1 MAQRWAAT
9 IGLFRRNIIR
19 SAPDGRAL
27 ANWEP
32 RHPGNDEMTRRLY
45 YDDSYLTNFAATVVG
60 TDGTKVYLDQ
70 TAFYPTSGGQPFDFG
85 ELNGANVTDVI
96 DEDSRIAHVLSSPA
110 TFAVGATVNGR
121 VQWTR
126 RFDHMQQ
133 HTGQHLLSA
142 VFADLFG
149 HETVS
154 VHFGDQSSTLDLG
167 TDLLSRDA
175 ALRAER
181 RANELVFENRPVT
194 VAFEDAAS
202 AAGLRKPSDRAG
214 EIRVVS
220 IDALDRSACGGT
232 HVRSTAE
239 IGPVSI
245 RKVEKTK
252 KQVRVEFLCG
262 WRTLART
269 RADFEVLTQMAS
281 TMTCGIDELPALVT
295 SRAEHVRTAET
306 ERRRLSEELAKL
318 RLRERWSA
326 TEPGADGVRRI
337 AEQASTMDE
346 LRALGQAASLLP
358 KTLFAG
364 SVAAPP
370 SLVFATSE
378 DTGIN
383 AGARLKELLVA
394 NGGRGGGSPRAAQ
407 GTVPDAAIL
416 DALRSSLLA

>member
-1 MAQRWAAT
+1 
-9 IGLFRRNIIR
+9 
-19 SAPDGRAL
+19 
-27 ANWEP
+27 
-32 RHPGNDEMTRRLY
+32 MTRRLY
-45 YDDSYLTNFAATVVG
+45 YDDSYLMDFDATVVG
-60 TDGTKVYLDQ
+60 TDGMKVYLDQ
-70 TAFYPTSGGQPFDFG
+70 SAFYPTSGGQPFDVG
-85 ELNGANVTDVI
+85 ELSGARVVDVI
-96 DEDSRIAHVLSSPA
+96 DEDSRIAHMLSSPA
-110 TFAVGATVNGR
+110 TFAIGTAVKGH

-149 HETVS
+149 HDTVS

-167 TDLLSRDA
+167 TDILSREA
-175 ALRAER
+175 VLRAER
-181 RANELVFENRPVT
+181 RANELVLEGRPVT
-194 VAFEDAAS
+194 VAFEDARS

-214 EIRVVS
+214 EIRIVS
-220 IDALDRSACGGT
+220 IDALDQSACGGT

-262 WRTLART
+262 WRTLARART
-269 RADFEVLTQMAS
+269 DFDALTQMAS
-281 TMTCGIDELPALVT
+281 ALTCGIDELPALV
-295 SRAEHVRTAET
+295 SSQAEHVRAADA
-306 ERRRLSEELAKL
+306 ERRRLGEELAKL
-318 RLRERWSA
+318 RMRERWSA
-326 TEPGADGVRRI
+326 TAPGADGVRRI

-364 SVAAPP
+364 SVSAPP
-370 SLVFATSE
+370 SLVFAASE

-383 AGARLKELLVA
+383 AGTRLKELLVVH
-394 NGGRGGGSPRAAQ
+394 GGRGGGSPRAAQ
-407 GTVPDAAIL
+407 GTITDAANL
-416 DALRSSLLA
+416 DKLVSALLA